1 MSFKSWSFLF
11 FFVVVFVVHHKL
23 PERFRWVWLLLASY
37 VFYMGSYPA
46 YAILLASSTL
56 LSYGFGLKIEQS
68 LPEDKARWL
77 ALSISLQ
84 LSLLLCFKYLAFAIH
99 TWNAWTPW
107 SLPVWKWVL
116 PVGISFY
123 TFQALSYTIDVYRGD
138 IPATRDLGR
147 FALYISFFPQLVA
160 GPIERASRILPQLK
174 VFRGWDANLARRG
187 LRLML
192 AGFFLKIF
200 IADQIGVVVNPIFK
214 SVAMVESP
222 SLVLATMLFA
232 FQIYS
237 DFAGYSLIAIGAA
250 STLGVRL
257 TINFNRPYLATSVA
271 EFWRRWHITLS
282 TWFRD
287 YVYISLGGNRVH
299 VRRLYFNLFV
309 VFALSGL
316 WHGAKW
322 TFVIWGVL
330 HGMFMI
336 VGHATQGLRQRF
348 SALIGLDRFPR
359 TVRVFQVFVTFVLVC
374 LGWVFFRAD
383 NLDVAMYILFHLFDD
398 WSLKAWMEAITR
410 LYSLPFVL
418 SCLSILGL
426 WVFDAW
432 TDNVDTEE
440 AFARWPVVLRWCTYL
455 LALLLL
461 FFWGAF
467 QKEPFFYFQF

>member
-11 FFVVVFVVHHKL
+11 FFALVFLVHHRL

-37 VFYMGSYPA
+37 IFYMGAHPA

-56 LSYGFGLKIEQS
+56 LSFGFGLKIEKS
-68 LPEDKARWL
+68 TPPYKARWL
-77 ALSISLQ
+77 ALSIGLQ
-84 LSLLLCFKYLAFAIH
+84 LSLLLCFKYLAFAI
-99 TWNAWTPW
+99 NILNMVTPW

-123 TFQALSYTIDVYRGD
+123 TFQALSYTIDVYRED

-160 GPIERASRILPQLK
+160 GPIERATRILPQLQK
-174 VFRGWDANLARRG
+174 FLEWDEALIRRG

-200 IADQIGVVVNPIFK
+200 IADQIGAVVNPIYK
-214 SVAMVESP
+214 SAAMVESP
-222 SLVLATMLFA
+222 SLILATVFFA
-232 FQIYS
+232 FQIYC

-257 TINFNRPYLATSVA
+257 TINFNRPYLAASVA

-299 VRRLYFNLFV
+299 VRRLYLNLFV

-322 TFVIWGVL
+322 TFVVWGVL
-330 HGMFMI
+330 HGVFMI
-336 VGHATQGLRQRF
+336 VGHATQSFRQRAASTF
-348 SALIGLDRFPR
+348 RLDTFPR
-359 TVRVFQVFVTFVLVC
+359 VLRLFRVFVTFVLVC
-374 LGWVFFRAD
+374 VGWVFFRAD

-398 WSLKAWMEAITR
+398 LSLQAWMEAFNR
-410 LYSLPFVL
+410 LYSFPFVL
-418 SCLSILGL
+418 CCLSIVGL
-426 WVFDAW
+426 WVFDAC
-432 TDNVDTEE
+432 TDGVKTEDT
-440 AFARWPVVLRWCTYL
+440 FAKWPVVLRWSVYL
-455 LALLLL
+455 LALLLI

-467 QKEPFFYFQF
+467 HQEPFIYFQF